1 MPVTDASAVWNGS
14 IGEGSGTMKMSGW
27 EGQYSTPLRFQQE
40 GEGTSPEELV
50 AAAHAGCFSM
60 QLSALLT
67 RGGHVPTSIET
78 SASVDLQKGEDGW
91 AIVGIELTTT
101 ADVPGIEADAFA
113 EFANKAKETCP
124 VSKLY
129 AGTTITLNATLK

>member
-67 RGGHVPTSIET
+67 RGRQG
-78 SASVDLQKGEDGW
+78 QG
-91 AIVGIELTTT
+91 
-101 ADVPGIEADAFA
+101 DVPGVEAVRRDHDHTARHA
-113 EFANKAKETCP
+113 EVTGA
-124 VSKLY
+124 VR
-129 AGTTITLNATLK
+129 

>member
-14 IGEGSGTMKMSGW
+14 IGEGSGTMKMSSW
-27 EGQYSTPLRFQQE
+27 EGQYSTPLRFQKE
-40 GEGTSPEELV
+40 GEGTSPEELL

-78 SASVDLQKGEDGW
+78 SASVDLQKLEDGW
-91 AIVGIELTTT
+91 AIVAVELTTS
-101 ADVPGIEADAFA
+101 ADVPGIEEDAFA
-113 EFANKAKETCP
+113 EFAATAKETCP

-129 AGTTITLNATLK
+129 ASASITLNATLK